1 MRVTNLKRSF
11 LCRKILLK
19 REDHY
24 TEVETNVL
32 VGIYLMN
39 NKYLRCSG
47 NTLFKYLSTVHR
59 TPYKKTLF
67 ITLKKF
73 KQDGMINKNGKG
85 LTKIYLTLKGE
96 LHLFELERLIM
107 KVRFE

>member
-11 LCRKILLK
+11 FFRQILLK
-19 REDHY
+19 REDYY

-32 VGIYLMN
+32 IGIYLMN

-47 NTLFKYLSTVHR
+47 NTLFKFLSAVHR
-59 TPYKKTLF
+59 TPYKKTLL

-73 KQDGMINKNGKG
+73 KQEGMINKNGKG
-85 LTKIYLTLKGE
+85 LSTKIYLTLKGT
-96 LHLFELERLIM
+96 LYLIELEEKL
-107 KVRFE
+107 KG